1 MNVCKTRLCAECPT
15 QWSQP
20 VVKGHYY
27 HISLCHEDSRILV
40 RGSHHVPSTMDKHH
54 YRVQCGA
61 VTWDLFCIL
70 NKIKSRNRYTFVC
83 TVHVFHY
90 STKLELKNM
99 LQMKTTLKILTIKSN
114 VPLFLTLGAKIF
126 MQRQSSL
133 ILAFPMFGT
142 VSFTYHRCC
151 GHAGLYAVASHIPS
165 QNGRSGFLS
174 K

>member
-1 MNVCKTRLCAECPT
+1 M
-15 QWSQP
+15 
-20 VVKGHYY
+20 G
-27 HISLCHEDSRILV
+27 
-40 RGSHHVPSTMDKHH
+40 GSHHVPSTMDKHH

-114 VPLFLTLGAKIF
+114 VFFLPLVQKYSC
-126 MQRQSSL
+126 RDSPRSYWH
-133 ILAFPMFGT
+133 FPCLELSPSHTTGVVDMLVCMLLHPIYPPKRAAL
-142 VSFTYHRCC
+142 VS
-151 GHAGLYAVASHIPS
+151 
-165 QNGRSGFLS
+165 
-174 K
+174 